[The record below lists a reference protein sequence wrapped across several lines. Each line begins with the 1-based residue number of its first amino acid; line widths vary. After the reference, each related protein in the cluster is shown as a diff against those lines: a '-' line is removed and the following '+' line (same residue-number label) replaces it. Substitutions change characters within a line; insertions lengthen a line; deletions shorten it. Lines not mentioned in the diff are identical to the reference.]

1 MENMQIIA
9 LLESWACS
17 YASTDFHRDRSNV
30 EDTIRNIKSLAHDL
44 RMDIFRIKARAVRW
58 KKAAKKQ
65 RRRRL

>member
-30 EDTIRNIKSLAHDL
+30 EETIRNIKSLSQDL
-44 RMDIFRIKARAVRW
+44 RMDIFRMKARATRW
-58 KKAAKKQ
+58 KKAAKRQ
-65 RRRRL
+65 RRR